1 LACHLTIGTPSLAS
15 FLIAASSH
23 LSAGG
28 SGVVLVVLE
37 VVVGVR
43 VEQVVLAPA
52 GNTTTESVMPKETCT
67 VQMYGNVP
75 GTIAGRTRTAS
86 S

>member
-1 LACHLTIGTPSLAS
+1 LTIGTPSLAS

-43 VEQVVLAPA
+43 VEEVVLAPA
-52 GNTTTESVMPKETCT
+52 LQLERAAAVARVWAETPARRRC
-67 VQMYGNVP
+67 
-75 GTIAGRTRTAS
+75 
-86 S
+86 

>member
-1 LACHLTIGTPSLAS
+1 LTIGTPSLAS

-43 VEQVVLAPA
+43 VEEVVLAPA
-52 GNTTTESVMPKETCT
+52 LQLERAAAVARVSAETPARRRC
-67 VQMYGNVP
+67 
-75 GTIAGRTRTAS
+75 
-86 S
+86 

>member
-1 LACHLTIGTPSLAS
+1 LTIGTPSLAS

-43 VEQVVLAPA
+43 VEGWCSHRPA
-52 GNTTTESVMPKETCT
+52 TRPPSPSCRRRRARCRCT
-67 VQMYGNVP
+67 GTSP
-75 GTIAGRTRTAS
+75 GQLPGERERRRV
-86 S
+86 